1 MPLPLAVTCFS
12 KSQIGFTF
20 LVLAYPG
27 SPGQRAVKRACVCVR
42 ARMKQQKHVQVNT
55 LNLMRNY
62 QSPHHAPRANSRTTV
77 RQSNVTFLLGAYFD
91 GRPAEGRLSELVDC
105 GDTEAVGGVGSQALD
120 QRTLVDTVRRR
131 RPALVACA
139 Q

>member
-1 MPLPLAVTCFS
+1 M
-12 KSQIGFTF
+12 Q
-20 LVLAYPG
+20 
-27 SPGQRAVKRACVCVR
+27 
-42 ARMKQQKHVQVNT
+42 QQKHVKQVNT

-62 QSPHHAPRANSRTTV
+62 QSAHHAPRANSRTTV

-120 QRTLVDTVRRR
+120 QRALVDTVRRR